1 MRSAWSS
8 LWKTHSNASRG
19 RSAQSLLADLLDCL
33 LRLRL
38 SCRRLLLLG
47 AGGDGGDNKGIDR
60 DWCVSAGDGRLAA
73 RARRYRFCS
82 YKQSCIRAITKLW
95 SIMQAYARGFRL
107 G

>member
-38 SCRRLLLLG
+38 SCRRLPLLG
-47 AGGDGGDNKGIDR
+47 AGGDGGDNKGIDS
-60 DWCVSAGDGRLAA
+60 DWCASTGNGRLAPQTTKYN
-73 RARRYRFCS
+73 RCS
-82 YKQSCIRAITKLW
+82 YKQASIRAITKLW
-95 SIMQAYARGFRL
+95 IIMQARGVGLR
-107 G
+107 